1 MSLNVN
7 DKINA
12 IVSLKGWMVQNSQYE
27 TFIQLR
33 DIEKSLLEVSNDY
46 VKVIKDIQY
55 LSNEQKIFLLSIV
68 NWNSLLNKQLRRELK
83 ILLIENL

>member
-1 MSLNVN
+1 MSLN

-12 IVSLKGWMVQNSQYE
+12 IVSLKGWMIQNAQYE
-27 TFIQLR
+27 IFIQLR
-33 DIEKSLLEVSNDY
+33 DIEKSLLEVTNDY

>member
-1 MSLNVN
+1 MSLN

-12 IVSLKGWMVQNSQYE
+12 IVSLKGWLIQNSQYE
-27 TFIQLR
+27 IFIQLR
-33 DIEKSLLEVSNDY
+33 DIEKSLLEVTNDY

>member
-1 MSLNVN
+1 MSLN

-12 IVSLKGWMVQNSQYE
+12 IVSLKGWMIQNSQYE

-83 ILLIENL
+83 ILLIEDL

>member
-1 MSLNVN
+1 MSLN

-12 IVSLKGWMVQNSQYE
+12 IVSLKGWMIQNTQYE

-83 ILLIENL
+83 ILLIEDL